1 MKTYGYQTRY
11 PHFGGGIFVSGAD
24 RWGPPKKLTLPMS
37 VGIATIDTYKER
49 QLMIIIANE
58 NGDWW
63 SVDETMITNLYVLD
77 TDKITDRDA
86 LLEIADWAGIEL
98 EEDSKGEYI
107 IPPNI
112 DELINEQLP
121 HSDKLER
128 MAWAFGQI
136 KAVKL

>member
-1 MKTYGYQTRY
+1 
-11 PHFGGGIFVSGAD
+11 
-24 RWGPPKKLTLPMS
+24 
-37 VGIATIDTYKER
+37 
-49 QLMIIIANE
+49 MIIIANE

-63 SVDETMITNLYVLD
+63 SVDSTMITNLYVLD
-77 TDKITDRDA
+77 TDKITDRNA

-112 DELINEQLP
+112 DELINEELP

-128 MAWAFGQI
+128 LAWEYGQI
-136 KAVKL
+136 KGVKL